1 MERCVT
7 PQVHSTIL
15 HEIVRVIDARARVP
29 ERVRIRGREYQVA
42 YLEDHKQ
49 RLEEAI
55 RRRDADRLNML
66 YGQLAS
72 KVKYQ
77 ILSHPANK
85 APKAR
90 IDPEKGRGTKW
101 TATSRKAACAK
112 KRAKATKKDLP
123 TRGSKLRVSGAARG

>member
-1 MERCVT
+1 VT
-7 PQVHSTIL
+7 PEVHSAIL
-15 HEIVRVIDARARVP
+15 HEIVRVIDAHARVP

-77 ILSHPANK
+77 LLAHAGNK
-85 APKAR
+85 TKQPKGR
-90 IDPEKGRGTKW
+90 PEKRRRADWTGTSSK
-101 TATSRKAACAK
+101 TVCAK
-112 KRAKATKKDLP
+112 KRTKVPKKDLAA
-123 TRGSKLRVSGAARG
+123 KGAKAWAAGTARE

>member
-1 MERCVT
+1 VT

-15 HEIVRVIDARARVP
+15 HEIVRVIDAHARVP
-29 ERVRIRGREYQVA
+29 ECVRIRGRDYQVA

-77 ILSHPANK
+77 LLSHSGNK
-85 APKAR
+85 AGQAKAR
-90 IDPEKGRGTKW
+90 PEKRRRGEW
-101 TATSRKAACAK
+101 TGTSSESVCAK
-112 KRAKATKKDLP
+112 KRTKVAKKVLAAK
-123 TRGSKLRVSGAARG
+123 GARVLAAGTAR

>member
-1 MERCVT
+1 L
-7 PQVHSTIL
+7 Q
-15 HEIVRVIDARARVP
+15 EIVRAIDADARVP

-77 ILSHPANK
+77 LLPHAVSKTAK
-85 APKAR
+85 AKSGPDKR
-90 IDPEKGRGTKW
+90 RNVEC
-101 TATSRKAACAK
+101 TATSSKTACAK
-112 KRAKATKKDLP
+112 RRTKTTKKDL
-123 TRGSKLRVSGAARG
+123 AARRTKGRIAGTARG